1 MMMAQPVYCIQFEM
15 QGVPASPLE
24 QELFLTKNPFDP
36 TLDAGHG
43 KG

>member
-1 MMMAQPVYCIQFEM
+1 MAQPVDGVQFEM
-15 QGVPASPLE
+15 QGMAASTLE

-36 TLDAGHG
+36 TLDAGHA